1 MPHLNT
7 IHHLPS
13 TIHDSNAFAVYA
25 SGSQRSEL
33 LDSPVFGSRQL
44 LFAES
49 LEELVDMKAGAYF
62 DLLYEDEQ
70 GWEKD
75 YKKQNGQNRKKDNGK
90 QEEQKGKGHKMQ
102 DEQDGKKDY
111 EKRIASLSKLL
122 PAPVFINS
130 VIQPLSHIHPGFIRI
145 NGWPGFLKMPLVEA
159 AAASPDT
166 GKKAEEIFG
175 NQIRLVKDMPGLV
188 TPRII
193 SMIINEARI
202 TLAAGTSTREEI
214 DTAMK
219 LGTGYPFGPFEWE
232 ERIGAER
239 IREIVDGI

>member
-1 MPHLNT
+1 M
-7 IHHLPS
+7 
-13 TIHDSNAFAVYA
+13 
-25 SGSQRSEL
+25 
-33 LDSPVFGSRQL
+33 
-44 LFAES
+44 FAES
-49 LEELVDMKAGAYF
+49 LEELVSMRADAYF

-70 GWEKD
+70 NGERHNNQSGNTGQQHNHAKITSQYFERDESGSIAQQNTRAKITAQFFEKNESASTAE
-75 YKKQNGQNRKKDNGK
+75 QNNKA
-90 QEEQKGKGHKMQ
+90 
-102 DEQDGKKDY
+102 
-111 EKRIASLSKLL
+111 RIASLSKLL

-159 AAASPDT
+159 AAAGPEAA
-166 GKKAEEIFG
+166 KKAGEIFG
-175 NQIRLVKDMPGLV
+175 DQVRLVKDIPGLV

-239 IREIVDGI
+239 VRRLGEGMTVDG